1 MPFTRKHHRLEVAGY
16 LVDQCAMCR
25 DLTVYQVEEATTQSI
40 ALGLPIARHS
50 RLQLVCLACGLHF
63 YPMRQAYP
71 NIRREMATEIW
82 DAIRCRDERVAASGR
97 VLL

>member
-1 MPFTRKHHRLEVAGY
+1 
-16 LVDQCAMCR
+16 
-25 DLTVYQVEEATTQSI
+25 
-40 ALGLPIARHS
+40 
-50 RLQLVCLACGLHF
+50 
-63 YPMRQAYP
+63 MRQAYP